1 MPNENDAVA
10 VVDADAVTADPTDVV
25 TDETAPEPETVS
37 QPIAFVRMCI
47 GDSTKGEKT
56 LTPIGRLAN
65 MAANVKGE
73 GAAHFRT
80 ALHFLAQGGIDQ
92 QLPGGKSLRD
102 ILTTGANTFKAIEL
116 LNIEGVAKSE

>member
-1 MPNENDAVA
+1 MPNENT
-10 VVDADAVTADPTDVV
+10 VVADAVTADPTDVV
-25 TDETAPEPETVS
+25 TADTAPEPETVS
-37 QPIAFVRMCI
+37 QPVAFIRTCV
-47 GDSTKGEKT
+47 GDSNKGEKT

-65 MAANVKGE
+65 MAANVKGD
-73 GAAHFRT
+73 GAKDFRT
-80 ALHFLAQGGIDQ
+80 ALQFLADGGIDQ